1 MISIDLGNVKINGS
15 RILVRAELTTL
26 LKACK
31 DVMGEKDYKY
41 CIEKAETST
50 EEICKDI
57 DKEIG
62 KDARM
67 DLEKIMRI
75 ILGIK
80 EDK

>member
-15 RILVRAELTTL
+15 RMLVKAELATL
-26 LKACK
+26 LKVCK
-31 DVMGEKDYKY
+31 DVMGEEDYKY

-67 DLEKIMRI
+67 NLEKIIRI